1 MDYSNNGLGWNDS
14 ISKDSEDRALIPEG
28 NYNARVLFVEKGEFQ
43 GSAKLSAC
51 PKAIITLM
59 VDTGGIPA
67 PVTVQLL
74 LHRKLEWKIK
84 EFFRS
89 VGRAKQGEAY
99 VMDWD
104 NLQGAKLRV
113 HVTQH
118 TYTDKFGEERTSN
131 QIDKFFDYD
140 DRYFPH
146 DPGWLSEA
154 ATAEELEEDIPF

>member
-1 MDYSNNGLGWNDS
+1 MDFSNNGLGWNDS

-28 NYNARVLFVEKGEFQ
+28 NYNARVLFVEKGEFM

-59 VDTGGIPA
+59 VDTGEYPT

-74 LHRKLEWKIK
+74 LRRKLEWKLK
-84 EFFRS
+84 EFFRA
-89 VGRAKQGEAY
+89 VGLAKQGEEY
-99 VMDWD
+99 RMNWE
-104 NLQGAKLRV
+104 NLKGAKLRV
-113 HVTQH
+113 HVIQN

-131 QIDKFFDYD
+131 QIDKFYDYD

-154 ATAEELEEDIPF
+154 TTAEELEEDIPF